1 MACSIRVKP
10 GNLRSRPS
18 PSVRGGPARRH
29 GNLPRRRCT
38 RRSGGANLLNCNV
51 VCHIPI
57 ETNSAAAAQRE
68 ATMWSKARDLSTS
81 RRVIHSFCGQ
91 TTPRWAYSRDMEPSP
106 LSIQSKAPG
115 SGVGKNPSQ
124 PLCNFRPCASRRTS
138 HTPRS
143 RTPIAPPII
152 SAGQSVTANIDQNPP
167 ARHNHRRAT
176 PEEKHTKNALC
187 GFSAGLTMKCEPS
200 HRMVWY
206 STNHENRH
214 FPTIPEAP
222 QYPPRPHQPQNRIK
236 SRGVVQPAAN
246 CRPPPPSPPQHGPKS
261 PQSAI
266 RRKYRFEG
274 QSPVI
279 ASSAPEKAGPN
290 DHAAPSTHRQCTRV
304 RHTFDHLTQ

>member
-57 ETNSAAAAQRE
+57 ETNSATAAQRE
-68 ATMWSKARDLSTS
+68 ATMWSKARNLSTS

-91 TTPRWAYSRDMEPSP
+91 TTPRWAYSRDMELSP

-124 PLCNFRPCASRRTS
+124 PLCNLRPCASRRTS

-152 SAGQSVTANIDQNPP
+152 SAGQSVTANIDQTPP
-167 ARHNHRRAT
+167 PVITTGVPHQR
-176 PEEKHTKNALC
+176 KN
-187 GFSAGLTMKCEPS
+187 TQKCI
-200 HRMVWY
+200 VWLF
-206 STNHENRH
+206 R
-214 FPTIPEAP
+214 
-222 QYPPRPHQPQNRIK
+222 RPHN
-236 SRGVVQPAAN
+236 
-246 CRPPPPSPPQHGPKS
+246 
-261 PQSAI
+261 
-266 RRKYRFEG
+266 EM
-274 QSPVI
+274 
-279 ASSAPEKAGPN
+279 
-290 DHAAPSTHRQCTRV
+290 
-304 RHTFDHLTQ
+304 

>member
-68 ATMWSKARDLSTS
+68 TTMWSKARDLSTS

-106 LSIQSKAPG
+106 LSIQSKTPG

-124 PLCNFRPCASRRTS
+124 PLCNLRPCASRRTS
-138 HTPRS
+138 IPRAHERPSRLRSSLPVSRS
-143 RTPIAPPII
+143 RQTLTRTHPPVITT
-152 SAGQSVTANIDQNPP
+152 GV
-167 ARHNHRRAT
+167 
-176 PEEKHTKNALC
+176 
-187 GFSAGLTMKCEPS
+187 
-200 HRMVWY
+200 
-206 STNHENRH
+206 
-214 FPTIPEAP
+214 
-222 QYPPRPHQPQNRIK
+222 PHQRKNTQKLHCVAFPQ
-236 SRGVVQPAAN
+236 
-246 CRPPPPSPPQHGPKS
+246 
-261 PQSAI
+261 
-266 RRKYRFEG
+266 
-274 QSPVI
+274 
-279 ASSAPEKAGPN
+279 AS
-290 DHAAPSTHRQCTRV
+290 Q
-304 RHTFDHLTQ
+304 

>member
-57 ETNSAAAAQRE
+57 ETNSATAAQRE

-91 TTPRWAYSRDMEPSP
+91 TTPRWAYSRDMELSP

-124 PLCNFRPCASRRTS
+124 PLCNLRPCASRRTS
-138 HTPRS
+138 HTPRPS
-143 RTPIAPPII
+143 RLRSSLPVSRSRQT
-152 SAGQSVTANIDQNPP
+152 
-167 ARHNHRRAT
+167 
-176 PEEKHTKNALC
+176 
-187 GFSAGLTMKCEPS
+187 LT
-200 HRMVWY
+200 R
-206 STNHENRH
+206 
-214 FPTIPEAP
+214 
-222 QYPPRPHQPQNRIK
+222 PPRP
-236 SRGVVQPAAN
+236 S
-246 CRPPPPSPPQHGPKS
+246 
-261 PQSAI
+261 
-266 RRKYRFEG
+266 
-274 QSPVI
+274 
-279 ASSAPEKAGPN
+279 
-290 DHAAPSTHRQCTRV
+290 
-304 RHTFDHLTQ
+304 

>member
-38 RRSGGANLLNCNV
+38 RRSGSANLLNCNV

-124 PLCNFRPCASRRTS
+124 PLCNLRPCASRRTS

-143 RTPIAPPII
+143 RTPIAPPIS
-152 SAGQSVTANIDQNPP
+152 SAGQSVTANIDQN
-167 ARHNHRRAT
+167 T
-176 PEEKHTKNALC
+176 PVITT
-187 GFSAGLTMKCEPS
+187 G
-200 HRMVWY
+200 V
-206 STNHENRH
+206 
-214 FPTIPEAP
+214 
-222 QYPPRPHQPQNRIK
+222 PHQRKNTQKVHCVAFPQ
-236 SRGVVQPAAN
+236 
-246 CRPPPPSPPQHGPKS
+246 
-261 PQSAI
+261 
-266 RRKYRFEG
+266 
-274 QSPVI
+274 
-279 ASSAPEKAGPN
+279 AS
-290 DHAAPSTHRQCTRV
+290 Q
-304 RHTFDHLTQ
+304 

>member
-1 MACSIRVKP
+1 
-10 GNLRSRPS
+10 
-18 PSVRGGPARRH
+18 
-29 GNLPRRRCT
+29 
-38 RRSGGANLLNCNV
+38 
-51 VCHIPI
+51 
-57 ETNSAAAAQRE
+57 
-68 ATMWSKARDLSTS
+68 MWSKARDLSTS

-124 PLCNFRPCASRRTS
+124 PLCNLRPCASRRTS

-266 RRKYRFEG
+266 RRKNRFEG

-290 DHAAPSTHRQCTRV
+290 DHTAPSTHRQYTRV

>member
-1 MACSIRVKP
+1 MACIIRVKP

-29 GNLPRRRCT
+29 GNLPRRCCT

-124 PLCNFRPCASRRTS
+124 PLCNLRPCASRRTS

-167 ARHNHRRAT
+167 ARHNHRRTT
-176 PEEKHTKNALC
+176 PEEKHTKIALC

-214 FPTIPEAP
+214 FPTIP
-222 QYPPRPHQPQNRIK
+222 
-236 SRGVVQPAAN
+236 
-246 CRPPPPSPPQHGPKS
+246 
-261 PQSAI
+261 
-266 RRKYRFEG
+266 
-274 QSPVI
+274 
-279 ASSAPEKAGPN
+279 
-290 DHAAPSTHRQCTRV
+290 
-304 RHTFDHLTQ
+304 

>member
-1 MACSIRVKP
+1 
-10 GNLRSRPS
+10 
-18 PSVRGGPARRH
+18 
-29 GNLPRRRCT
+29 
-38 RRSGGANLLNCNV
+38 
-51 VCHIPI
+51 
-57 ETNSAAAAQRE
+57 
-68 ATMWSKARDLSTS
+68 MWSKARDLSTS
-81 RRVIHSFCGQ
+81 RRVIHSSCGQ

-106 LSIQSKAPG
+106 LSIQSKTPG

-124 PLCNFRPCASRRTS
+124 PLCNLRPCASRRTS

-176 PEEKHTKNALC
+176 PEEKHTKIALC
-187 GFSAGLTMKCEPS
+187 GFSSGLTMKCEPS

-236 SRGVVQPAAN
+236 SRGVVQPATTIATTT
-246 CRPPPPSPPQHGPKS
+246 RAEIA
-261 PQSAI
+261 AI
-266 RRKYRFEG
+266 RDSAKISSRRPKPGDCEFGARKGRAERSHCPINTPAIHPGKTHFR
-274 QSPVI
+274 PLNPMI
-279 ASSAPEKAGPN
+279 AHRKSRGTAGANAPNPQPN
-290 DHAAPSTHRQCTRV
+290 PSQAHP
-304 RHTFDHLTQ
+304 RH